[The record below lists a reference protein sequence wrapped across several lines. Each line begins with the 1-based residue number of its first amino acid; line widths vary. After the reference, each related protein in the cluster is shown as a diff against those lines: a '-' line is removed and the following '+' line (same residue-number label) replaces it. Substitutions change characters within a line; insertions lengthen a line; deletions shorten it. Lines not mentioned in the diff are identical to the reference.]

1 MLSAGSSA
9 VRLGQPDP
17 SARRSR
23 AGGPRLKTRRTNV
36 EIRILAR
43 INRALR
49 AAAAWAEDPDIGT
62 ESLRHRAALCALIVM
77 CAALLGSR
85 LLLGRLVH
93 GRRAIVV
100 LGLAL
105 AIPVGVLEYRSHPG
119 TRTTDAPVSF
129 GPAPAWVTENEPAGR
144 GKNESVEENARI
156 TKWKRSV
163 EQALIEA
170 EAREHARQQDAA
182 TAEDGVDAT
191 KAWNIEKQAETL
203 NASNEDRAAAE
214 TKAAS
219 ASSVAKEAI
228 TANGAKRADTKRA
241 NETKGSEP
249 FSDSS
254 PTAGG
259 QEEQTGT
266 SRFNGWSRRAEIYR
280 ARKETDDHEAAR
292 KNAIARHALT
302 YSWVTTDGAGHTWVH
317 IRPIYYSQKEKPSDT
332 PAKPAKYL

>member
-1 MLSAGSSA
+1 

-17 SARRSR
+17 
-23 AGGPRLKTRRTNV
+23 GPRLKTRRTNV

-49 AAAAWAEDPDIGT
+49 AAATWAQD
-62 ESLRHRAALCALIVM
+62 RAALCALIVI
-77 CAALLGSR
+77 CAALLGTR

-93 GRRAIVV
+93 GRRAIVA

-129 GPAPAWVTENEPAGR
+129 GPARAWD
-144 GKNESVEENARI
+144 KNESVEENARI

-170 EAREHARQQDAA
+170 EAREPARQHDAA
-182 TAEDGVDAT
+182 TAQDDAATAQDGVDAT
-191 KAWNIEKQAETL
+191 KQAETL

-219 ASSVAKEAI
+219 ASSAAKEAI
-228 TANGAKRADTKRA
+228 TANDAKPADTKRA

-254 PTAGG
+254 PTAGSR
-259 QEEQTGT
+259 EEQTGT
-266 SRFNGWSRRAEIYR
+266 SRFNGWSRRAEIFR
-280 ARKETDDHEAAR
+280 ATKETDDHEVAR

-302 YSWVTTDGAGHTWVH
+302 YSWVTTDGAGHSWVH
-317 IRPIYYSQKEKPSDT
+317 IRPIYYSQKE
-332 PAKPAKYL
+332 

>member
-1 MLSAGSSA
+1 
-9 VRLGQPDP
+9 
-17 SARRSR
+17 
-23 AGGPRLKTRRTNV
+23 V

-49 AAAAWAEDPDIGT
+49 AAAAWAED
-62 ESLRHRAALCALIVM
+62 RAALCALIVI

-105 AIPVGVLEYRSHPG
+105 AIPVGALEYRSHPG

-129 GPAPAWVTENEPAGR
+129 GPAPAWDKKEN
-144 GKNESVEENARI
+144 VEENARI

-170 EAREHARQQDAA
+170 EAREPARQQDAA

-191 KAWNIEKQAETL
+191 KQAETL

-228 TANGAKRADTKRA
+228 TANDAKRADTKRA

-254 PTAGG
+254 PTAGSR
-259 QEEQTGT
+259 EEQTGT

-280 ARKETDDHEAAR
+280 ATKETDDHEVAR

-302 YSWVTTDGAGHTWVH
+302 YSWVTTDGAGHPWVH
-317 IRPIYYSQKEKPSDT
+317 IRPIYYSQKE
-332 PAKPAKYL
+332 

>member
-1 MLSAGSSA
+1 M
-9 VRLGQPDP
+9 
-17 SARRSR
+17 
-23 AGGPRLKTRRTNV
+23 

-49 AAAAWAEDPDIGT
+49 AAAAWAEDLDIGT
-62 ESLRHRAALCALIVM
+62 ESLRHRAALCALIVI

-105 AIPVGVLEYRSHPG
+105 AIAVGALEYRSHPG

-129 GPAPAWVTENEPAGR
+129 GPAPAWVTENEPAGP
-144 GKNESVEENARI
+144 GKNEGVEENARI

-191 KAWNIEKQAETL
+191 KAWNIAAQEGEATRIDLGIARELAKKQAETL

-228 TANGAKRADTKRA
+228 TANDAKRADTKRA
-241 NETKGSEP
+241 IETKGSEP

-266 SRFNGWSRRAEIYR
+266 SRIQ
-280 ARKETDDHEAAR
+280 
-292 KNAIARHALT
+292 
-302 YSWVTTDGAGHTWVH
+302 WVESAGGN
-317 IRPIYYSQKEKPSDT
+317 
-332 PAKPAKYL
+332 L

>member
-1 MLSAGSSA
+1 
-9 VRLGQPDP
+9 
-17 SARRSR
+17 
-23 AGGPRLKTRRTNV
+23 V

-49 AAAAWAEDPDIGT
+49 AAAAWAEDPDIGM
-62 ESLRHRAALCALIVM
+62 ESLRHRAALCALIVI

-105 AIPVGVLEYRSHPG
+105 AIPVGALAYRSHPG
-119 TRTTDAPVSF
+119 ARTTNAP
-129 GPAPAWVTENEPAGR
+129 GR
-144 GKNESVEENARI
+144 GMNETVEENARM
-156 TKWKRSV
+156 TNWKTSV
-163 EQALIEA
+163 EQALTEA
-170 EAREHARQQDAA
+170 EARDQARQQDAA

-191 KAWNIEKQAETL
+191 KASNIAAQEGQTTRIGPGAAREPAKKQAETL
-203 NASNEDRAAAE
+203 NASNEDGAAAE

-219 ASSVAKEAI
+219 ASSVAKVAI
-228 TANGAKRADTKRA
+228 AAIDAKRADTKRA

-259 QEEQTGT
+259 QDEQTGST
-266 SRFNGWSRRAEIYR
+266 SRLNGWSRRAEIYR
-280 ARKETDDHEAAR
+280 ATKETDDAEVAR
-292 KNAIARHALT
+292 KNAIARHAMT
-302 YSWVTTDGAGHTWVH
+302 YSWVTTDGTGHSWVH
-317 IRPIYYSQKEKPSDT
+317 TRPIYYSQKD
-332 PAKPAKYL
+332 

>member
-1 MLSAGSSA
+1 RILRRALGAARS
-9 VRLGQPDP
+9 VRAAEQGG
-17 SARRSR
+17 AR
-23 AGGPRLKTRRTNV
+23 PRLKTRRTNV

-62 ESLRHRAALCALIVM
+62 ESLRHRAALCALIVI

-105 AIPVGVLEYRSHPG
+105 AIPVGALEYLSHPG

-129 GPAPAWVTENEPAGR
+129 GPAPAWDKKEN
-144 GKNESVEENARI
+144 VEENARI
-156 TKWKRSV
+156 TKWKRGV

-170 EAREHARQQDAA
+170 EAREPARQQDAA

-191 KAWNIEKQAETL
+191 KQAETL

-228 TANGAKRADTKRA
+228 TANDAKRADTKRA

-259 QEEQTGT
+259 REEQTGT
-266 SRFNGWSRRAEIYR
+266 SRFNGWSRRAEIY
-280 ARKETDDHEAAR
+280 
-292 KNAIARHALT
+292 
-302 YSWVTTDGAGHTWVH
+302 
-317 IRPIYYSQKEKPSDT
+317 
-332 PAKPAKYL
+332 

>member
-1 MLSAGSSA
+1 M
-9 VRLGQPDP
+9 
-17 SARRSR
+17 
-23 AGGPRLKTRRTNV
+23 

-62 ESLRHRAALCALIVM
+62 ESLRHWAALCALIVI

-105 AIPVGVLEYRSHPG
+105 AISVGALEYRSHPG

-191 KAWNIEKQAETL
+191 KAWDIAAQEGEATRIDLGIARELAKKQAETL

-228 TANGAKRADTKRA
+228 TANDAKRADTKRA

-280 ARKETDDHEAAR
+280 ATKETDDPEVAR

-302 YSWVTTDGAGHTWVH
+302 YSWVTTDGAGHPWVH
-317 IRPIYYSQKEKPSDT
+317 IRPIYYSQKE
-332 PAKPAKYL
+332 

>member
-1 MLSAGSSA
+1 MGDERSWSSGLLSRFLSGRSNTDLTRARAQRMLLSLS
-9 VRLGQPDP
+9 GQ
-17 SARRSR
+17 
-23 AGGPRLKTRRTNV
+23 
-36 EIRILAR
+36 
-43 INRALR
+43 
-49 AAAAWAEDPDIGT
+49 
-62 ESLRHRAALCALIVM
+62 
-77 CAALLGSR
+77 
-85 LLLGRLVH
+85 
-93 GRRAIVV
+93 
-100 LGLAL
+100 
-105 AIPVGVLEYRSHPG
+105 
-119 TRTTDAPVSF
+119 
-129 GPAPAWVTENEPAGR
+129 PAWVTENEPAGR
-144 GKNESVEENARI
+144 GKEENARI

-191 KAWNIEKQAETL
+191 KAWNIAAQEGEATRIDLGIARKLAKKQAETL

-228 TANGAKRADTKRA
+228 TANDAKRGDTKRA

-249 FSDSS
+249 FSDRS

-280 ARKETDDHEAAR
+280 ATKETDDPEVAR

-302 YSWVTTDGAGHTWVH
+302 YSWVTTDGAGHPWVH
-317 IRPIYYSQKEKPSDT
+317 IRPIYYSQKE
-332 PAKPAKYL
+332 